1 MRVLLSCGG
10 KMSSSQLAEYIE
22 DAAEKRGL
30 NDIKVD
36 ATSIDAIEDDLQNAE
51 YDLVLLAPQVSYRA
65 GYIQEEYLN
74 AKHIPLQ
81 LIKGNLYNPIHA
93 NELLDDILKF
103 KESGPNEIE

>member
-22 DAAEKRGL
+22 DAAKKRDID
-30 NDIKVD
+30 NIKVD
-36 ATSIDAIEDDLQNAE
+36 ATSIDAIEDDLQNAD

-65 GYIQEEYLN
+65 SYIRKEFLDSKQ
-74 AKHIPLQ
+74 IPLR

-93 NELLDDILKF
+93 NELLDEILRF
-103 KESGPNEIE
+103 KESGSNEIQ

>member
-22 DAAEKRGL
+22 DAAKKR
-30 NDIKVD
+30 NIDDIKVD
-36 ATSIDAIEDDLQNAE
+36 ATSIDAIEDDIKNAN

-65 GYIQEEYLN
+65 DYIRKEYLDSKN
-74 AKHIPLQ
+74 IPLK

-93 NELLDDILKF
+93 NELLDDIIKF
-103 KESGPNEIE
+103 KEKGE